1 MEIVGLFTVSN
12 TDFIN
17 FNKDVSDAINKL
29 QDDKQIVEVQFNT
42 NILSNNQ
49 LVYSALIIGR
59 KNNWN
64 KDVVY
69 KEIGNAIV

>member
-1 MEIVGLFTVSN
+1 MEITGLFTVSN

-59 KNNWN
+59 KNKGN
-64 KDVVY
+64 KG
-69 KEIGNAIV
+69 EL

>member
-1 MEIVGLFTVSN
+1 MKIKGLFTVSN
-12 TDFIN
+12 TEFIN

-59 KNNWN
+59 G
-64 KDVVY
+64 
-69 KEIGNAIV
+69 E